1 MRKLIAL
8 LLCLL
13 IILAGCT
20 KKNDNPGK
28 DDFGDNGTIVVYF
41 SATGN
46 TEKVAEMI
54 AEIVEGKLVEI
65 NPAEPYKPEDLVY
78 TDCRSLREQNDPSVR
93 PEIVDDISLEGCTVL
108 YLGYP
113 IWYGQAPRILDTFAE
128 SHDLTGISV
137 IPFCTSDS
145 SDIGTSADRLAEL
158 AGSGNWVQGKRFP
171 EHTDRESVEAWI
183 MRLAKNE

>member
-1 MRKLIAL
+1 MRKLIAIMM
-8 LLCLL
+8 CLL
-13 IILAGCT
+13 VILAGC
-20 KKNDNPGK
+20 KNNNKEPGK
-28 DDFGDNGTIVVYF
+28 DDTGDNGTMVVYF

-54 AEIVEGKLVEI
+54 AEIVEGKLAEI
-65 NPAEPYKPEDLVY
+65 NPSETYKAEDLVY
-78 TDCRSLREQNDPSVR
+78 TDCRSRREQNDPSAR
-93 PEIVDDISLEGCTVL
+93 PEIADNISLEGCTVL

-128 SHDLTGISV
+128 SHDLTGITV

-145 SDIGTSADRLAEL
+145 SDIDTSADRLAEL

-171 EHTDRESVEAWI
+171 GDADRESVEAWI
-183 MRLAKNE
+183 MSFAENE